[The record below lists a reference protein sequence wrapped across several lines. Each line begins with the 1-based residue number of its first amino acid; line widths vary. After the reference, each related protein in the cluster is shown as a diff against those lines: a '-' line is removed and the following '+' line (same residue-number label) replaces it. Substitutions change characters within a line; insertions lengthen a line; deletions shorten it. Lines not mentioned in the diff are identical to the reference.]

1 MATTAINIRTDSEA
15 EAQAQDVF
23 SSEYMADEVYSIEE
37 IRRIV
42 VPIAIKYDVNRVFLF
57 GSYVRG
63 EANSASD
70 IDFVIDKGRLRGLQ
84 LAGMLGDLQEN
95 LNKDVDLLTISGING
110 NGGGNDFK
118 QRIEKDMVI
127 IYERQ

>member
-1 MATTAINIRTDSEA
+1 MAATVINIRTDSEVKA
-15 EAQAQDVF
+15 IARDVLLD
-23 SSEYMADEVYSIEE
+23 EYITDKVYSIEE

-42 VPIAIKYDVNRVFLF
+42 VPIAIKYDVDRIFLF
-57 GSYVRG
+57 GSYARG

-95 LNKDVDLLTISGING
+95 LNKGVDLLTLSGMNG
-110 NGGGNDFK
+110 NGGDDGFR
-118 QRIEKDMVI
+118 QRIGKDMVI
-127 IYERQ
+127 IYEQQ